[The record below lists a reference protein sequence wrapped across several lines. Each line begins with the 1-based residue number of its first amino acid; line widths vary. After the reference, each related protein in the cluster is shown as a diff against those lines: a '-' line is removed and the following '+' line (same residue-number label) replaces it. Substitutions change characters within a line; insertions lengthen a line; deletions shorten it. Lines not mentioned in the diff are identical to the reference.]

1 MASPLDNHLETV
13 LAARKAGKSFA
24 TIAGELEKAH
34 GITVG
39 KRGLSAWYRRRQRR
53 MRELRSELED
63 FGCGGSVPEAA
74 IAALPIPASPPAR
87 PAAAA
92 PDDDWTVPSRP
103 SRIELKVVRSSQE
116 S

>member
-24 TIAGELEKAH
+24 TIAGELKKSH
-34 GITVG
+34 GLTVG

-63 FGCGGSVPEAA
+63 FGRAGPVPETA
-74 IAALPIPASPPAR
+74 IAAFPIPPSPAAR

-92 PDDDWTVPSRP
+92 PDDDWSAPVRP